1 MKRWCAL
8 AVAVLGVVSPVIR
21 AQTPVG
27 TAFQYQAELRAGGLP
42 VAAPID
48 VQFALFPAESN
59 GGQIGS
65 TIQVFNLTPSQGRF
79 TVSLDF
85 GAVFGPDARWMEI
98 GVRSPAGA
106 GAFVTLTP
114 RQRIT
119 VAPVAAFALAGNPG
133 PQGPTGLQGATGS
146 QGPIGPQGPTG
157 LTGATGPQGPIG
169 LTGPIGPTGPQG
181 LIGLTGPTGPQG
193 PIGLTGPTGAIGPQ
207 GVPGFVTLP
216 YTGSAANSIGG
227 VLKITNTTGPAIE
240 AIGNSGQPGLAA
252 YSPDAG
258 AYAVFGRNTGTTGL
272 GKGGWFQ
279 SFSNAGTGVHGNVT
293 AATGTTYGVYG
304 ESASGSGYGVFGLS
318 GDNVGV
324 KGVADSTTGTNY
336 GVFGET
342 ASSSGFGVY
351 GLAPALSGTN
361 YGGYFQSNSTSG
373 RGVTG
378 VAFAASGAN
387 YGVFGESY
395 STGGFGVYG
404 RNADNVGVR
413 GEATGTT
420 GINYGVYGTSASSG
434 GYGVF
439 GAVTGTTGTTRGGYF
454 QTSSTAGRGV
464 EGVNLASSGDTYGGY
479 FSTNS
484 PDGTGI
490 FASAGGSGAGAGI
503 GVYALSNST
512 SGQGVYGL
520 ATASTGTVYG
530 VHGETFSTTGR
541 GVVGEAS
548 ATSGGAHG
556 VYGVTNSVS
565 GRGVWGYAPA
575 ATGTTYGVYGLV
587 ESPDGVGVRGL
598 VSSTANGSP
607 RGVFGE
613 VQGDDGYG
621 VYGLGDLIGVAG
633 RFNNAVTGYGVFS
646 FGTLGASGLKT
657 FRIDHP
663 DDPENK
669 YLMHYSS
676 ESPECLNFYSG
687 TATLDSQGSAV
698 IDLPAYFSKINRDP
712 RYQLT
717 AVGAPMPLLHVAV
730 EISAG
735 AMESGSPC
743 SFSVAG
749 GAPGGKV
756 SWRVEAVRHDLY
768 ARNYGAPVEMDKPAR
783 EKGTYQ
789 HPEFYG
795 KPVERRVDYIAPDK
809 QP

>member
-8 AVAVLGVVSPVIR
+8 AAAVLGVASSMIR

-27 TAFQYQAELRAGGLP
+27 TAFQYQAELRSGGVP

-79 TVSLDF
+79 SVPLDF

-119 VAPVAAFALAGNPG
+119 IAPVAAFALAGNPG
-133 PQGPTGLQGATGS
+133 PQGATGP
-146 QGPIGPQGPTG
+146 QGPIGPDGPPGPTGLIGATGATGPAGPQGLQGLQGPTG
-157 LTGATGPQGPIG
+157 LTGATGSQGPIG
-169 LTGPIGPTGPQG
+169 LTGAAGLQGPIGF
-181 LIGLTGPTGPQG
+181 TGPTGLQG
-193 PIGLTGPTGAIGPQ
+193 PVGPTGATGSQ
-207 GVPGFVTLP
+207 GLPGFVTLP
-216 YTGSAANSIGG
+216 YTGSAANPIAG
-227 VLKITNTTGPAIE
+227 VLNITNTTGPAIQ
-240 AIGNSGQPGLAA
+240 AFGNSGQPGLAS

-258 AYAVFGRNTGTTGL
+258 AYAVFGRNTGTSGA

-279 SFSNAGTGVHGNVT
+279 SFSTGGTGVHGNVT

-304 ESASGSGYGVFGLS
+304 ESASVSGYGVYGITTDNVGVKGYASGTTGANYGVYGESDSANGYGVYGISAGFLGVRGASTAATGTAYGVYGSSSSTSGYGVFG
-318 GDNVGV
+318 
-324 KGVADSTTGTNY
+324 
-336 GVFGET
+336 
-342 ASSSGFGVY
+342 
-351 GLAPALSGTN
+351 
-361 YGGYFQSNSTSG
+361 SNP
-373 RGVTG
+373 
-378 VAFAASGAN
+378 
-387 YGVFGESY
+387 
-395 STGGFGVYG
+395 
-404 RNADNVGVR
+404 DNVGVR
-413 GEATGTT
+413 GEATGTA
-420 GINYGVYGTSASSG
+420 GINYGVYGTSASTG

-454 QTSSTAGRGV
+454 QTSSTGGRGV
-464 EGVNLASSGDTYGGY
+464 EGANLATSGANYGGY
-479 FSTNS
+479 FFTNS
-484 PDGTGI
+484 VDGTGVFASSAGDTGVQAQSTGAAGRGV
-490 FASAGGSGAGAGI
+490 FASAFGSGI
-503 GVYALSNST
+503 T
-512 SGQGVYGL
+512 TGL
-520 ATASTGTVYG
+520 W
-530 VHGETFSTTGR
+530 GEANSTTGR
-541 GVVGEAS
+541 GVFGDATAAS
-548 ATSGGAHG
+548 GST
-556 VYGVTNSVS
+556 YGVRGESASTS
-565 GRGVWGYAPA
+565 GRGVFGW
-575 ATGTTYGVYGLV
+575 ATASTGDGWGVYGRTN
-587 ESPDGVGVRGL
+587 SPNGYGVRGYA
-598 VSSTANGSP
+598 SATTAAGDLP
-607 RGVFGE
+607 IGVFGE
-613 VQGDDGYG
+613 VATDRGYG
-621 VYGLGDLIGVAG
+621 VYGLGDFYGTTG
-633 RFNNAVTGYGVFS
+633 RFNNAVTGFGVFS
-646 FGTLGASGLKT
+646 FGTLGASGLKP

-669 YLMHYSS
+669 YLLHYSS

-687 TATLDSQGSAV
+687 TATLDGQGSAV

-768 ARNYGAPVEMDKPAR
+768 AQNYGAPVEMDKPAG

-795 KPVERRVDYIAPDK
+795 KPIERRVDYIAPNTER
-809 QP
+809 